1 VCRLVIPIPTKGAD
15 AFPPNSFASNML
27 NILSIENPHSCTNCE
42 DRQLA
47 SARCLDCV
55 ENLCDGCV
63 MAHERI
69 RQTKSHRVVSFEE
82 LQNNTVDESIR
93 CPSFCKIH
101 DREVWILHV
110 SEVIRNFIFGKICV
124 IKVYLSLEDLTMNPN
139 REWQTHYQSVI

>member
-1 VCRLVIPIPTKGAD
+1 
-15 AFPPNSFASNML
+15 
-27 NILSIENPHSCTNCE
+27 
-42 DRQLA
+42 
-47 SARCLDCV
+47 
-55 ENLCDGCV
+55 

-93 CPSFCKIH
+93 CPS
-101 DREVWILHV
+101 L

-139 REWQTHYQSVI
+139 RE